1 MYNKDSQLKF
11 KTSMLKSSLCYY
23 SDAYILA
30 KGTISIVRK
39 EGDNPN
45 NANKEVVFENCA
57 PFIDCINEINNTE
70 IDNVKD
76 IDVVVPMYNLIEHSN
91 NYSKSRVF
99 FFFFLIGI
107 HSMHSRTVTT
117 RHGVTRKEAQKR
129 LQDTKNLFRHNLQLK
144 HIC

>member
-11 KTSMLKSSLCYY
+11 KTSMLKSSLCDY

-30 KGTISIVRK
+30 KGTISIARK

-57 PFIDCINEINNTE
+57 PFIDCINEINNIE

-76 IDVVVPMYNLIEHSN
+76 IDGVVPIYNLIEHSN
-91 NYSKSRVF
+91 NYSKSRGLFIYF
-99 FFFFLIGI
+99 F
-107 HSMHSRTVTT
+107 
-117 RHGVTRKEAQKR
+117 
-129 LQDTKNLFRHNLQLK
+129 
-144 HIC
+144 

>member
-11 KTSMLKSSLCYY
+11 KTSMLKSSLCDY

-45 NANKEVVFENCA
+45 NANKEVVFENYA

-99 FFFFLIGI
+99 FFFF
-107 HSMHSRTVTT
+107 
-117 RHGVTRKEAQKR
+117 
-129 LQDTKNLFRHNLQLK
+129 F
-144 HIC
+144 

>member
-11 KTSMLKSSLCYY
+11 KTSMLKSSLCDY

-99 FFFFLIGI
+99 FFKLGFTPCIAEQSPQGMESQEKKHKKDYRIRKICLD
-107 HSMHSRTVTT
+107 TT
-117 RHGVTRKEAQKR
+117 YS
-129 LQDTKNLFRHNLQLK
+129 
-144 HIC
+144 

>member
-11 KTSMLKSSLCYY
+11 KTSMLKSSLCDY

-99 FFFFLIGI
+99 FFNWDSL
-107 HSMHSRTVTT
+107 H
-117 RHGVTRKEAQKR
+117 A
-129 LQDTKNLFRHNLQLK
+129 
-144 HIC
+144 